1 MNWGELKTAIQDY
14 CETTFETGTLQTF
27 AKQAEQRIFNSIQ
40 FPSLRKNVVGT
51 CTINN
56 RYLQAPTDFLA
67 PYSLAVIDAGGAYKY
82 LLNKDVNFIRESFPI
97 PLGAGNTGRPYCY
110 ALFGTDFPTNT
121 KELVFMLGPTP
132 NYAYSVELH
141 YFYYPTSIGLGDT
154 SATTTWLSDNFDSVL
169 LYGCL
174 IEAYTF
180 LKGEPDMI
188 QNVTNRYKEALI
200 LAKRLGDGLE
210 RQDAYR
216 SGQVRD
222 KVV

>member
-1 MNWGELKTAIQDY
+1 MNWGQLKTAIQDY
-14 CETTFETGTLQTF
+14 CETTFETATLQTF
-27 AKQAEQRIFNSIQ
+27 AKQAEQRIFNTIQ

-67 PYSLAVIDAGGAYKY
+67 PYSLAVINAAGSYSY
-82 LLNKDVNFIRESFPI
+82 LLNKDVNFIREAFPT
-97 PLGAGNTGRPYCY
+97 PTGSGNTGLPYCY
-110 ALFGTDFPTNT
+110 AIFGPDSTDE
-121 KELVFMLGPTP
+121 KEWVFLLGPTP
-132 NYAYSVELH
+132 DAAYSVELH
-141 YFYYPTSIGLGDT
+141 YFYYPTSIAVTDT
-154 SATTTWLSDNFDSVL
+154 DANSTWLSDNFDSVL
-169 LYGCL
+169 LYGSL

-188 QNVTNRYKEALI
+188 AQITNRYKEALM
-200 LAKRLGDGLE
+200 LAKRLGDGLD

>member
-14 CETTFETGTLQTF
+14 CETTFETATLQTF
-27 AKQAEQRIFNSIQ
+27 AQQAEQRIFNTIQ
-40 FPSLRKNVVGT
+40 FPSLRKNVT
-51 CTINN
+51 AACTINN
-56 RYLQAPTDFLA
+56 QYLQAPTDFLA
-67 PYSLAVIDAGGAYKY
+67 PYSLAVINASGSYKY
-82 LLNKDVNFIRESFPI
+82 LLNKDVNFIRESFPV
-97 PLGAGNTGRPYCY
+97 PTGAGNTGEPYCY
-110 ALFGTDFPTNT
+110 ALFGTDYPTST
-121 KELVFMLGPTP
+121 KELVFILGPTP
-132 NYAYSVELH
+132 DAAYSVELH
-141 YFYYPTSIGLGDT
+141 YFYYPASIGLADVST
-154 SATTTWLSDNFDSVL
+154 TTTWLSDNFDAVL

-174 IEAYTF
+174 VEAYTF

-210 RQDAYR
+210 RMDAYR

>member
-14 CETTFETGTLQTF
+14 CETTFDTTSLQTF
-27 AKQAEQRIFNSIQ
+27 AQQAEQRIFNTVQ
-40 FPSLRKNVVGT
+40 FPSLRKNVTAV
-51 CTINN
+51 CTLNN
-56 RYLQAPTDFLA
+56 QYLQCPDDFLA
-67 PYSLAVIDAGGAYKY
+67 PYSLAVIDTDGSYYY

-154 SATTTWLSDNFDSVL
+154 STTTTWLGDNFDSVL

-174 IEAYTF
+174 VEAYTF
-180 LKGEPDMI
+180 LKGEPDLI

-200 LAKRLGDGLE
+200 LAKRLGDGLD